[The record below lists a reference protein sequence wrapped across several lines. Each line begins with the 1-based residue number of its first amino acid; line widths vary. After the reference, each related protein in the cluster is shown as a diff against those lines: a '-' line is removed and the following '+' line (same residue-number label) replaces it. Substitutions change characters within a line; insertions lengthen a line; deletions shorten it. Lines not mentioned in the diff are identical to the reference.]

1 MLIVQIKMLRLWA
14 HRRVWSRFNSSV
26 PKKNRH
32 DFDGNL
38 DEINAGHEKFYGKDA
53 KWTDYFTKGK
63 EFRAEKRAFRKLNYA
78 KYHKDF
84 MYAEASREM
93 RGFVFEHTAAWAITD
108 YGEPEDVIA
117 RDSQTGNMFVV
128 NSFGRKFHE
137 SETAK

>member
-1 MLIVQIKMLRLWA
+1 MVFEMLRLWQ

-38 DEINAGHEKFYGKDA
+38 DEIDAGNEKFFGKEA
-53 KWTDYFTKGK
+53 KWHDNFTKGN
-63 EFRAEKRAFRKLNYA
+63 EFRAEKRAFKKLTYD

-84 MYAEASREM
+84 MYAEAAREM

-108 YGEPEDVIA
+108 YGKPEDVIA
-117 RDSQTGNMFVV
+117 GD
-128 NSFGRKFHE
+128 
-137 SETAK
+137 SETENIP